1 MHKIFFYKKASGREV
16 ISEFIDSFPNEAIIK
31 IRTDK
36 DCLKNLVLVSLLEFG
51 VLKGAKHFIP

>member
-36 DCLKNLVLVSLLEFG
+36 DCLKNLVC
-51 VLKGAKHFIP
+51 H